1 MDVVAFLNNAWVGE
15 SSQLTPFNQAGPR
28 QAQGAGPQAEWD
40 HAVPWISSSSMEGV
54 TGSPTKVDVIIEN
67 YCMEINTGKHTGK
80 ASWKYM
86 SVTSHI
92 PAFERRDETKKLWP
106 HVDAGRKVVLRS
118 FLQGWIQILEA
129 GREERLTCNIYS
141 ILMARTNMWV

>member
-40 HAVPWISSSSMEGV
+40 HAVPWISSSSMEVRRRGIAAGTYRDPQNYRTTELNCGV
-54 TGSPTKVDVIIEN
+54 
-67 YCMEINTGKHTGK
+67 
-80 ASWKYM
+80 
-86 SVTSHI
+86 

-129 GREERLTCNIYS
+129 GREERLTCNSYS